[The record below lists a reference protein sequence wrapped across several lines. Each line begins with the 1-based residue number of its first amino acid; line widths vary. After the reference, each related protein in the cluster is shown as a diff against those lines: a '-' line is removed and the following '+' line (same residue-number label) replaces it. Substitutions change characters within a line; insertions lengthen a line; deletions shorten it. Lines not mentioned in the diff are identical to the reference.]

1 MNYKRIAMFALLI
14 WLVLFLLIVP
24 GRSAHAW
31 SEDLQRAFIT
41 RGLGTQGLVQPPDG
55 AQHRSACL
63 WSFNPGNV
71 SPTLGSTSFSPA
83 LQELSIVIETD
94 SFAYGI
100 GDDVTITVTLTN
112 PSDTGIAGDLNLAV
126 QIAWLDSPAW
136 TPVFTAQPRPFNLPA
151 QGEIQETY
159 KLTMGQYKDSG
170 LFRIVASAGEAV
182 KYGGFVVTAGYDLTL
197 QVPDSV
203 KVGEDFEVA
212 LEVKNTLTRA
222 INNLAVD
229 VLFPTGS
236 SLEAG
241 SEHLVIPS
249 LAAGDTHR
257 QTWKMSVEEG
267 GFNNLVAVA
276 TSEDGGS
283 NKVVISM
290 SVLGEAEIIP
300 VMEDVEEV
308 ARGSSVTLRG
318 EVHNVGGQTA
328 EGVQATLTLP
338 PELAT
343 TESLTIDVGD
353 IPGGES
359 KAVSWTV
366 EALSPGRYAVELKA
380 SDTAGHEGTGVGF
393 VTVIGGPGPG
403 TPEIT
408 ELGAVGDGNG
418 DGLCTEVDALMALKM
433 AVGLQAPDVARM
445 DVNGDGQVTEVDALQ
460 ILKWA
465 VAGGQCGGA
474 APAPPTP

>member
-1 MNYKRIAMFALLI
+1 MNRRLKTTLGLLI
-14 WLVLFLLIVP
+14 CLILSLLVVP
-24 GRSAHAW
+24 GRSADAW
-31 SEDLQRAFIT
+31 SEDLRRAFIT

-63 WSFNPGNV
+63 WSRNPGNV
-71 SPTLGSTSFSPA
+71 SPTLGSTSLSPA

-100 GDDVTITVTLTN
+100 GDDVTITATLTN

-126 QIAWLDSPAW
+126 QMAWLDSPAW

-159 KLTMGQYKDSG
+159 KLTMGQYTDSG
-170 LFRIVASAGEAV
+170 LFRIVVSVGEAV
-182 KYGGFVVTAGYDLTL
+182 EYGGFIVTAGHDLTL

-203 KVGEDFEVA
+203 KVGEEFEVA

-222 INNLAVD
+222 INNLEVD
-229 VLFPTGS
+229 VLFPTGCS
-236 SLEAG
+236 VEAG

-249 LAAGDTHR
+249 LAAGETHR
-257 QTWKMSVEEG
+257 QAWKMSVEEG

-290 SVLGEAEIIP
+290 SVLGEAAIIP

-308 ARGSSVTLRG
+308 GRGSSVTLRG

-328 EGVQATLTLP
+328 EGVQATLSLP
-338 PELAT
+338 PELST
-343 TESLTIDVGD
+343 TETLTIDVGD

-359 KAVSWTV
+359 KGVSWTV
-366 EALSPGRYAVELKA
+366 EALSLGTYAVELRA
-380 SDTAGHEGTGVGF
+380 SDRAGHEETGIGF
-393 VTVIGGPGPG
+393 VTVTGSPGPG
-403 TPEIT
+403 IPDIT
-408 ELGAVGDGNG
+408 ELEPVGDGNG
-418 DGLCTEVDALMALKM
+418 DGRCTEVDALIALKM
-433 AVGLQAPDVARM
+433 AVGLQTPDFARM

-465 VAGGQCGGA
+465 VSGGRCG
-474 APAPPTP
+474 